1 MKCSSCKFATC
12 VLSLLAVFFVV
23 IVVAVSGG
31 EFLERV
37 VSFFFL
43 FCMFFLLLKHLVQ
56 SVFRCPS
63 PRVVS
68 RVEEEAIVTMSN
80 PQLRRRQKRALRSC
94 SGRPDSVPRPG
105 RREAQ
110 LENVRELAVRVVDWS
125 VVGHD

>member
-1 MKCSSCKFATC
+1 MCLVFTGC
-12 VLSLLAVFFVV
+12 VFCGD
-23 IVVAVSGG
+23 SGG
-31 EFLERV
+31 GKWWRV
-37 VSFFFL
+37 LGACGVFFFL